1 MKHLSIDLG
10 DVRIGLAMSDSMG
23 IIANGLETYQRKF
36 IYKDVEYIVKIAM
49 DNNVKCVVMGLPMN
63 MDGTSGERVEKAK
76 EFAKLIED
84 KFKELNYA
92 CKIDF
97 QDERLTTVTSERVL
111 IDAGVRRENR
121 KKVIDKMAA
130 TIILQT
136 YLDCHSRF

>member
-1 MKHLSIDLG
+1 MRHLSIDLG

-36 IYKDVEYIVKIAM
+36 IYKDVEYIAKIAM
-49 DNNVKCVVMGLPMN
+49 DNGVKCVVMGLPINMN
-63 MDGTSGERVEKAK
+63 GTSGERVEKAK
-76 EFAKLIED
+76 EFADLLDK
-84 KFKELNYA
+84 KFKELNYE

-111 IDAGVRRENR
+111 IEAGVRRENR
-121 KKVIDKMAA
+121 KKVIDKVAA

-136 YLDCHSRF
+136 YLDCHPGR

>member
-10 DVRIGLAMSDSMG
+10 DVRIGLAISDSMG

-63 MDGTSGERVEKAK
+63 MDGTSGERVEKAR
-76 EFAKLIED
+76 EFAKLMEE
-84 KFKELNYA
+84 KFKENNYE